1 MIRFAVAGTGFRAE
15 AFLQLAELL
24 PDRMAVVGVV
34 GRNPERCAA
43 IGGRWRV
50 PTFPG
55 LAALPRDDAPDFL
68 VTAVAPQANAPLV
81 SAAVALDMH
90 VLSETPPASDA
101 YALDRLWLQ
110 VGASGL
116 VQVAE
121 QYPRQPMTA
130 ARLTLLRDGTIGRV
144 TSAEIS
150 MTQLYHAVSL
160 LRAALDVSFEDAEVR
175 ASAFTSPLVSPRTR
189 AGWTGDTAPQDLAT
203 TLATVDF
210 GGAVGRYDFTETQT
224 RNPLRTSRFLARGSH
239 GELVNDCVVHLV
251 GGTAV
256 VKSPLVRQQ
265 TGQHQ
270 DFELPDLEHV
280 SFEGS
285 LVYTNAY
292 YGARLSDEEIAMA
305 TVLEEMGRWS
315 DGTGRAPYPLADAA
329 QDAMIASAITR
340 AAETGAPVRTVR
352 QPWARA

>member
-15 AFLQLAELL
+15 AFLRVADLL

-34 GRNPERCAA
+34 GRNAEKRAFLSR
-43 IGGRWRV
+43 RWRV
-50 PTFPG
+50 PAFPD
-55 LAALPRDDAPDFL
+55 LAALLRHEAPDFL
-68 VTAVAPQANAPLV
+68 VTAVTPEANADLV
-81 SAAVALDMH
+81 SAAVALDMR
-90 VLSETPPASDA
+90 VLSETPPASGAD
-101 YALDRLWLQ
+101 ALDRLWSQ

-121 QYPRQPMTA
+121 QYARQPMNA
-130 ARLTLLRDGTIGRV
+130 ARLALLRNGTIGRV

-160 LRAALDVSFEDAEVR
+160 LRIALDVGFEDAEVR
-175 ASAFTSPLVSPRTR
+175 AGTFTSPLMSPRTR
-189 AGWTGDTAPQDLAT
+189 AGWTGEDSPQDLAT

-210 GGAVGRYDFTETQT
+210 NGAVGRYDFTETQT

-239 GELVNDCVVHLV
+239 GELVNDRVVHLV
-251 GGTAV
+251 CSTAV
-256 VKSPLVRQQ
+256 VESPLVRRQ
-265 TGQHQ
+265 TGQHE
-270 DFELPDLEHV
+270 DFEVPDLEHV

-292 YGARLSDEEIAMA
+292 YGARLSDEDIAVA
-305 TVLEEMGRWS
+305 AVLEEMGRWS
-315 DGTGRAPYPLADAA
+315 EGNGPAPYPLADAA
-329 QDAMIASAITR
+329 QDAMIASAITH

-352 QPWARA
+352 HAWARR